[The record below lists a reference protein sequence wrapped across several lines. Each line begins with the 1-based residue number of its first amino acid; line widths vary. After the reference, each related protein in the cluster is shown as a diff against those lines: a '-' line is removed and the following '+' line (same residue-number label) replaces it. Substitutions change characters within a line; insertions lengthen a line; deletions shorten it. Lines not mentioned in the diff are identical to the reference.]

1 MDYIIDIGIIVCL
14 LLTVFGIAVITRK
27 AVKSIIT
34 YKKEKELAAL
44 WIELNI
50 SDQKADKTRLDDSVI
65 EISITLGDSPKTHT
79 TKEVIE
85 LVNKAFLVYKS
96 DDSGY
101 LALQKRRGIEE
112 QKWIHENILNK
123 L

>member
-34 YKKEKELAAL
+34 YKKEKELATL
-44 WIELNI
+44 WVELNI
-50 SDQKADKTRLDDSVI
+50 SDQKADKTSLDEHVI

-79 TKEVIE
+79 TEEVIE

-101 LALQKRRGIEE
+101 LALQKRREIEE

>member
-34 YKKEKELAAL
+34 YKKEKELATL
-44 WIELNI
+44 WVELNT
-50 SDQKADKTRLDDSVI
+50 SDQKADKTSLDEHVI
-65 EISITLGDSPKTHT
+65 EVSITLGDSPKTHT
-79 TKEVIE
+79 TEEVIE

-96 DDSGY
+96 DDSY
-101 LALQKRRGIEE
+101 YPWLQKRREIEE

>member
-14 LLTVFGIAVITRK
+14 LLTVFGIAAITRK
-27 AVKSIIT
+27 AVKNIIT

-44 WIELNI
+44 WVELNT
-50 SDQKADKTRLDDSVI
+50 SDQKADKTSLDEHVI
-65 EISITLGDSPKTHT
+65 GTYRTLGDSPKTHT

-96 DDSGY
+96 DDSY
-101 LALQKRRGIEE
+101 YPWLQKRREIEE

>member
-34 YKKEKELAAL
+34 YKKEKELATL
-44 WIELNI
+44 WVELNT
-50 SDQKADKTRLDDSVI
+50 SDQKADKTSLDEYVI

-79 TKEVIE
+79 TEEVIE

-96 DDSGY
+96 DDSY
-101 LALQKRRGIEE
+101 YPWLQKRREIEE

>member
-44 WIELNI
+44 WVELNT
-50 SDQKADKTRLDDSVI
+50 SDQKADKTSLDEHVI
-65 EISITLGDSPKTHT
+65 GTYRTLGDSPKTHT
-79 TKEVIE
+79 TEEVIE

-101 LALQKRRGIEE
+101 PGLQKSREIEE

>member
-1 MDYIIDIGIIVCL
+1 MDYIIDIGVIVCL

-34 YKKEKELAAL
+34 YKKEKELATL
-44 WIELNI
+44 WVELNT
-50 SDQKADKTRLDDSVI
+50 SDQKADKTSLDEHVI
-65 EISITLGDSPKTHT
+65 GTYRTLGDSPKTHT
-79 TKEVIE
+79 TEEVIE

-96 DDSGY
+96 DDSY
-101 LALQKRRGIEE
+101 YPWLQKRREIEE

>member
-27 AVKSIIT
+27 TVKSIIT
-34 YKKEKELAAL
+34 YKKEKELATL
-44 WIELNI
+44 WVELNT
-50 SDQKADKTRLDDSVI
+50 SDQKADKTSLDEHVI
-65 EISITLGDSPKTHT
+65 GTYRTLGDSPKTHT

-101 LALQKRRGIEE
+101 LALQKRRKIEE

>member
-101 LALQKRRGIEE
+101 LALQKRREIEE

>member
-44 WIELNI
+44 WVELNT
-50 SDQKADKTRLDDSVI
+50 SDQKADKTSLDEHVI
-65 EISITLGDSPKTHT
+65 GTYRTLGDSPKTHT
-79 TKEVIE
+79 TEEVIE

-101 LALQKRRGIEE
+101 IALQKRREIEE

>member
-44 WIELNI
+44 WVELNT
-50 SDQKADKTRLDDSVI
+50 SDQKADKTSLDEHVI
-65 EISITLGDSPKTHT
+65 GTYRTLGDSPKTHT
-79 TKEVIE
+79 TEEVIE

-101 LALQKRRGIEE
+101 LALQKRRKIEE

>member
-14 LLTVFGIAVITRK
+14 SLTVFGIAVITRK

-34 YKKEKELAAL
+34 YKKEKVLATL
-44 WIELNI
+44 WVELNT
-50 SDQKADKTRLDDSVI
+50 SDQKADKTSLDEHVI

-79 TKEVIE
+79 TEEVIE

-101 LALQKRRGIEE
+101 LALQKRREIEE

>member
-14 LLTVFGIAVITRK
+14 SLTVFGIAVISRK
-27 AVKSIIT
+27 AIKNTIA

-44 WIELNI
+44 WIELNT

-96 DDSGY
+96 DDSY
-101 LALQKRRGIEE
+101 YPWLQKRREIEE

>member
-34 YKKEKELAAL
+34 YKKEKELATL
-44 WIELNI
+44 WVELNT
-50 SDQKADKTRLDDSVI
+50 SDQKADKTSLDEHVI

-79 TKEVIE
+79 TEEVIE

-96 DDSGY
+96 DDSY
-101 LALQKRRGIEE
+101 YPWLQKRREIEE

>member
-44 WIELNI
+44 WVELNT
-50 SDQKADKTRLDDSVI
+50 SDQKADKTSLDEHVI
-65 EISITLGDSPKTHT
+65 GAYSPKTHT

-101 LALQKRRGIEE
+101 PGLQKSREIEE
-112 QKWIHENILNK
+112 QKWLHENILNK

>member
-44 WIELNI
+44 WVELNT
-50 SDQKADKTRLDDSVI
+50 SDQKADKTRLDNPVI

-79 TKEVIE
+79 TEEVIE

-101 LALQKRRGIEE
+101 LALQKRREIEE

>member
-14 LLTVFGIAVITRK
+14 SLTVFGIAVISRK
-27 AVKSIIT
+27 AVKNIIT
-34 YKKEKELAAL
+34 YKKEKELATL
-44 WIELNI
+44 WVELNI
-50 SDQKADKTRLDDSVI
+50 SDQKADKTSLDEHVI

-79 TKEVIE
+79 TEEVIE

-101 LALQKRRGIEE
+101 LALQKRREIEE

>member
-14 LLTVFGIAVITRK
+14 LLTVFGIAVISRK
-27 AVKSIIT
+27 AVKNIIT
-34 YKKEKELAAL
+34 YKKEKELATL
-44 WIELNI
+44 WVELNI
-50 SDQKADKTRLDDSVI
+50 SDQKADKTSLDEHVI

-79 TKEVIE
+79 TEEVIE

-96 DDSGY
+96 DDSY
-101 LALQKRRGIEE
+101 YPWLQKRREIEE

>member
-44 WIELNI
+44 WVELNT
-50 SDQKADKTRLDDSVI
+50 SDQKADKTSLDEHVI
-65 EISITLGDSPKTHT
+65 GTYRTLGDSPKTHT
-79 TKEVIE
+79 TEEVIE

-101 LALQKRRGIEE
+101 LALQKRREIEE

>member
-14 LLTVFGIAVITRK
+14 LLTVFGIVVITRK

-44 WIELNI
+44 WVELNT
-50 SDQKADKTRLDDSVI
+50 SDQKADKTSLDEHVI
-65 EISITLGDSPKTHT
+65 GTYRTLGDSPKTHT
-79 TKEVIE
+79 TEEVIE

-96 DDSGY
+96 DDSY
-101 LALQKRRGIEE
+101 YPWLQKRREIEE

>member
-27 AVKSIIT
+27 AVKNIIT
-34 YKKEKELAAL
+34 YKKEKELATL
-44 WIELNI
+44 WVELNT
-50 SDQKADKTRLDDSVI
+50 SDQKADKTSLDEHVI
-65 EISITLGDSPKTHT
+65 EVSITLGDSPKTHT
-79 TKEVIE
+79 TEEVIE

-96 DDSGY
+96 DDSY
-101 LALQKRRGIEE
+101 YPWLQKRREIEE

>member
-44 WIELNI
+44 WVELNT
-50 SDQKADKTRLDDSVI
+50 SDQKADKTSLDEHVI
-65 EISITLGDSPKTHT
+65 GTYRTLGDSPKTHT
-79 TKEVIE
+79 TEEVIE

-96 DDSGY
+96 DDSY
-101 LALQKRRGIEE
+101 YPWLQKRREIEE

>member
-44 WIELNI
+44 WVELNT
-50 SDQKADKTRLDDSVI
+50 SDQKADNTSLDEHVI
-65 EISITLGDSPKTHT
+65 GTYRTLGDSPKTHT
-79 TKEVIE
+79 TEEVIE

-96 DDSGY
+96 DDSY
-101 LALQKRRGIEE
+101 YPWLQKRREIEE

>member
-14 LLTVFGIAVITRK
+14 LLTVFGIAAITRK
-27 AVKSIIT
+27 AVKNIIT
-34 YKKEKELAAL
+34 YKKEKELATL
-44 WIELNI
+44 WVELNT
-50 SDQKADKTRLDDSVI
+50 SDQKADKTSLDEHVI
-65 EISITLGDSPKTHT
+65 EVSITLGDSPKTHT
-79 TKEVIE
+79 TEEVIE

-96 DDSGY
+96 DDSY
-101 LALQKRRGIEE
+101 YPWLQKRREIEE

>member
-44 WIELNI
+44 WVELNT
-50 SDQKADKTRLDDSVI
+50 SDQKADKTSLDEHVI
-65 EISITLGDSPKTHT
+65 GTYRTLGDSPKTHT

-101 LALQKRRGIEE
+101 PGLQKSREIEE
-112 QKWIHENILNK
+112 QKWLHENILNK

>member
-34 YKKEKELAAL
+34 YKKEKELATL
-44 WIELNI
+44 WVELNT
-50 SDQKADKTRLDDSVI
+50 SDQKADKTSLDEHVI
-65 EISITLGDSPKTHT
+65 GDIQNIGRFSKTHT
-79 TKEVIE
+79 TEEVIE

-96 DDSGY
+96 DDSY
-101 LALQKRRGIEE
+101 YPWLQKRREIEE

>member
-44 WIELNI
+44 WVELNT
-50 SDQKADKTRLDDSVI
+50 SDQKADKTRLDYPVI
-65 EISITLGDSPKTHT
+65 EVSITLGDSPKTHT
-79 TKEVIE
+79 TEEVIE

-96 DDSGY
+96 DDSY
-101 LALQKRRGIEE
+101 YPWLQKRREIEE

>member
-14 LLTVFGIAVITRK
+14 SLTVFGIAVISRK
-27 AVKSIIT
+27 AVKNIIT
-34 YKKEKELAAL
+34 YKKEKELATL
-44 WIELNI
+44 WVELNI
-50 SDQKADKTRLDDSVI
+50 SDQKADKTSLDEHVI
-65 EISITLGDSPKTHT
+65 EISITLGDSPKTHPT
-79 TKEVIE
+79 EEVIE

-96 DDSGY
+96 DDSY
-101 LALQKRRGIEE
+101 YPWLQKRREIEE

>member
-14 LLTVFGIAVITRK
+14 SLTVFGIAVISRK
-27 AVKSIIT
+27 AVKNIIT
-34 YKKEKELAAL
+34 YKKEKELATL
-44 WIELNI
+44 WVELNI
-50 SDQKADKTRLDDSVI
+50 SDQKADKTSLDEHVI

-79 TKEVIE
+79 TEEVIE

-96 DDSGY
+96 DDSY
-101 LALQKRRGIEE
+101 YPWLQKRREIEE

>member
-14 LLTVFGIAVITRK
+14 SLTVFGIAVITRK

-34 YKKEKELAAL
+34 YKKEKELATL
-44 WIELNI
+44 WVELNT
-50 SDQKADKTRLDDSVI
+50 SDQKADKTRLDDPVI
-65 EISITLGDSPKTHT
+65 EISITLRDSPKTHT
-79 TKEVIE
+79 TEEVIE

-96 DDSGY
+96 DDSY
-101 LALQKRRGIEE
+101 YPWLQKRREIEE

>member
-34 YKKEKELAAL
+34 YKKEKELATL
-44 WIELNI
+44 WVELNT
-50 SDQKADKTRLDDSVI
+50 SDQKADKTSLDEHVI
-65 EISITLGDSPKTHT
+65 GTYRTLGDSPKTHT
-79 TKEVIE
+79 TEEVIE

-96 DDSGY
+96 DDSY
-101 LALQKRRGIEE
+101 YPWLQKRREIEE

>member
-1 MDYIIDIGIIVCL
+1 MNYIIDIGIIVCL
-14 LLTVFGIAVITRK
+14 SLTVFGIAVISRK
-27 AVKSIIT
+27 AVKNIIT

-44 WIELNI
+44 WVELNT
-50 SDQKADKTRLDDSVI
+50 SDQKADKTRLDYPVI
-65 EISITLGDSPKTHT
+65 EVSITLGDSPKTHT
-79 TKEVIE
+79 TEEVIE

-96 DDSGY
+96 DDSY
-101 LALQKRRGIEE
+101 YPWLQKRREIEE

>member
-27 AVKSIIT
+27 AIKSIIT
-34 YKKEKELAAL
+34 YKKEKELATL
-44 WIELNI
+44 WVELNT
-50 SDQKADKTRLDDSVI
+50 SDQKADKTSLDEHVI
-65 EISITLGDSPKTHT
+65 GTYRTLGDSPKTHT
-79 TKEVIE
+79 TEEVIE

-96 DDSGY
+96 DDSY
-101 LALQKRRGIEE
+101 YPWLQKRREIEE